1 MKKSISV
8 LSLGLAATLGLAAC
22 GETKQT
28 VTINESASPSVTAS
42 VSSSPSVTSPAS
54 PTASVSPES
63 QVASSEAPAKA
74 EEEPTNADSTQGA
87 ADEKQAVAAEDS
99 QPAGS
104 TSDEAKEK
112 SFKETIEEAKKS
124 PAAQKSTN
132 ADGTVYTSSLGDEI
146 AIVEANNG
154 DDIIIKKDGSWGR
167 VTPDGSIITVEADGS
182 WHAIMA
188 GGRLIN
194 VESDGMTQIIDFK
207 NEVNEESYTS
217 LEVPQTPAPVEAL
230 NVTPKEPVK
239 PTKRA
244 RIWDPER
251 ASNAG

>member
-1 MKKSISV
+1 MKKSIAV
-8 LSLGLAATLGLAAC
+8 LSLSLAVTLSLAAC
-22 GETKQT
+22 DEATQT
-28 VTINESASPSVTAS
+28 TTISHESTSASATPNASSTSLTAS
-42 VSSSPSVTSPAS
+42 A
-54 PTASVSPES
+54 ASPES
-63 QVASSEAPAKA
+63 QVTSSDAQAKA
-74 EEEPTNADSTQGA
+74 EEETAGADSTQDA
-87 ADEKQAVAAEDS
+87 SDEKQVAEDEES
-99 QPAGS
+99 KPANSNSG
-104 TSDEAKEK
+104 AGNQK

-124 PAAQKSTN
+124 PASKKSTN